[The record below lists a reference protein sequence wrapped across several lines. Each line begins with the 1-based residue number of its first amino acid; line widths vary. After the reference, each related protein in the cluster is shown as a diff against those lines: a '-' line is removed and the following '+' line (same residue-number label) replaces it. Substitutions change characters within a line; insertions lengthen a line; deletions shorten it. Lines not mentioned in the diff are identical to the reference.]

1 MKKPLHRNVLSYAAS
16 LLKLS
21 ELKTSKQICYQVVAS
36 HLNPC
41 ALLCANLIK
50 KNKLRLKREISHHES
65 KRPPPSLLMH

>member
-1 MKKPLHRNVLSYAAS
+1 MNVLSCVAS

-41 ALLCANLIK
+41 ALLCANLIT

-65 KRPPPSLLMH
+65 KRPPPRLLMH